1 MYQIA
6 DTRAALLCLVSIRK
20 AANLF
25 IYIPMKAEKQVPSY
39 QKRLASPRASTPE

>member
-1 MYQIA
+1 MCQIV

-25 IYIPMKAEKQVPSY
+25 IYIPEKAYRHYPVLGQFKNIEI
-39 QKRLASPRASTPE
+39 E

>member
-1 MYQIA
+1 MCQIA

-25 IYIPMKAEKQVPSY
+25 RCFMKVR
-39 QKRLASPRASTPE
+39 QKEGCFGE